1 MTGVPSKPQSCL
13 GLWGDVSP
21 SHTHVHTH
29 TRTHTHTH
37 SCLQMYLSIQPLS
50 EKASALFTPQ
60 ASLLPLPSASLPHTT
75 AELSLCD
82 PVMSL
87 SPVWGMALQPPTFT
101 SDLRSPHLGP
111 LNGLLGVRHLPHP
124 RRGGFQLSLLT
135 HVGLNLLL
143 PHELPSHFPL
153 ASTEDSWGHSP
164 P

>member
-1 MTGVPSKPQSCL
+1 M
-13 GLWGDVSP
+13 SP
-21 SHTHVHTH
+21 HHAHTC
-29 TRTHTHTH
+29 THTHTH
-37 SCLQMYLSIQPLS
+37 THIHTPAYKCIFPSSHSQKKPLLS
-50 EKASALFTPQ
+50 
-60 ASLLPLPSASLPHTT
+60 SLLKPPSSLSLQHHCPTP

-87 SPVWGMALQPPTFT
+87 SPGWGMALHLPTFT